1 MSGLGVYLPRRSLV
15 HRAPAGLKLVLL
27 AAAGAAVFLVD
38 SLPVLAGAAAVVLLL
53 HGAAG
58 LAPRVVWTQLRPL
71 LWVVLAV
78 GVLHAALNGWRAAV
92 LVVGTIVVLV
102 LLAGL
107 VSTTTRTTALVD
119 AMVVVLRPLRCLG
132 VDADRVA
139 MLLAMSVRAVPV
151 VAGIAGEVRDAQR
164 ARGARA
170 DVRTFGAPFLIRS
183 LRHADGLSDALRARG
198 VDD

>member
-1 MSGLGVYLPRRSLV
+1 VSAIGVYQPGGSPV

-27 AAAGAAVFLVD
+27 VAAGATMFLVD
-38 SLPVLAGAAAVVLLL
+38 SLPGLAAAAALVMLL
-53 HGAAG
+53 HVVAG
-58 LAPRVVWTQLRPL
+58 LAPRAMWTQVRPL
-71 LWVVLAV
+71 WWVVLAV
-78 GVLHAALNGWRAAV
+78 GALHGVLSGWRPAL
-92 LVVGTIVVLV
+92 LVVGTILVLV

-107 VSTTTRTTALVD
+107 VSSTTRTTALVD
-119 AMVVVLRPLRCLG
+119 AMVVVLRPFRRLG

-139 MLLAMSVRAVPV
+139 MLLAMSVRSVPV
-151 VAGIAGEVRDAQR
+151 VAAIAGEVRDAQR